1 MQQFPLYAELML
13 LALHDEKGTANA
25 QKADVAAAAGG
36 LLELLLQGTLAVD
49 DDGVVDVNDAT
60 PTGDAVLDMIL
71 SEVASS
77 TKPRKLKSWMKR
89 LAKGETRVAA
99 IQRLVDDGVVADEST
114 KVLGVFDR
122 SAYPEIDPQ
131 PEAEIVARLRR
142 AVLDN
147 EDPTERTASLLGLAK
162 ATKLLGA
169 AFSRQELRSHKGRI
183 NEVMDEYEL
192 VNKAAAQALAAVE
205 SAVVGALVGA
215 GIV

>member
-13 LALHDEKGTANA
+13 LALHDERGTANA

-36 LLELLLQGTLAVD
+36 LLELLLQKRIAVD
-49 DDGVVDVNDAT
+49 DNGVVEVIDEA
-60 PTGDAVLDMIL
+60 PTDDTTLDMIL
-71 SEVASS
+71 VEVASS

-89 LAKGETRVAA
+89 LANKTTRVVA
-99 IQRLVDDGVVADEST
+99 IHRLMDDGVVVDKST

-122 SAYPEIDPQ
+122 SAYPEIDPG

-147 EDPTERTASLLGLAK
+147 EDPSERTASLLGLAK
-162 ATKLLGA
+162 AIKLLGA
-169 AFSRQELRSHKGRI
+169 AFSRQELRGHKGRI
-183 NEVMDEYEL
+183 TEIMDEYKL

-215 GIV
+215 GVV